1 MISSTTMRRIL
12 LLVALLCLAAT
23 AHAEDKNKA
32 REAFRVGTQHFKL
45 GEYEQ
50 ALDSFKEAYRNFESP
65 IFLFNIAQCE
75 RQLNHKQEAIRFYRQ
90 YLADA
95 TDATNRDEVQQIIAK
110 LQSALDAE
118 HASAAKPPQGPPPP
132 PAATIAPPTPAT
144 NAAML
149 TASAPPPRSDKP
161 AYKKW
166 WVWTIVGGAV
176 AVGLGVGLGIGLGTS
191 SSTSLPSTTFG
202 SAKPF

>member
-1 MISSTTMRRIL
+1 ML
-12 LLVALLCLAAT
+12 LAGS
-23 AHAEDKNKA
+23 AHAEDKAKA

-45 GEYEQ
+45 GEYAQ

-95 TDATNRDEVQQIIAK
+95 KDATNRDEVQQIIAK
-110 LQSALDAE
+110 LQSALDEERA
-118 HASAAKPPQGPPPP
+118 AAAKPPQGTIESAPPVTPPPSTSN
-132 PAATIAPPTPAT
+132 ATT
-144 NAAML
+144 L
-149 TASAPPPRSDKP
+149 TASAPPPP
-161 AYKKW
+161 PPTPVYKKW
-166 WVWTIVGGAV
+166 WLWTAVGGAV
-176 AVGLGVGLGIGLGTS
+176 AIGLGVGLGVGLGANS
-191 SSTSLPSTTFG
+191 SGLPSTTFG

>member
-1 MISSTTMRRIL
+1 MRRVFIL
-12 LLVALLCLAAT
+12 LALLLLAT
-23 AHAEDKNKA
+23 SAHAEDKTKA
-32 REAFRVGTQHFKL
+32 REAFRAGTQHFKL
-45 GEYEQ
+45 GEYDQ

-75 RQLNHKQEAIRFYRQ
+75 RQLNHKQDAIRFYRQ

-95 TDATNRDEVQQIIAK
+95 KDAQNREEVEQIIAK
-110 LQSALDAE
+110 LQTATDAE
-118 HASAAKPPQGPPPP
+118 HAAVTKPPQGPAERPPS
-132 PAATIAPPTPAT
+132 PAVAPAT
-144 NAAML
+144 TTTTTL
-149 TASAPPPRSDKP
+149 TASAPPPASDKP
-161 AYKKW
+161 TYKKW

-176 AVGLGVGLGIGLGTS
+176 AIGLGVGLGVGLGTS